1 MFDFINPEVVGIS
14 LAAAFSIVCLSAI
27 CSGPWFVAFNEAG
40 GMVGK
45 KVFLDKC
52 AYQSAKLCLYLF
64 VAFVPAMSAQFYF
77 IGKQQVYLWEGPY
90 RLPLIVLGSLFGTA
104 LLLSMVH
111 VFTWNSLRKLKT
123 LHWLIGFAAALCLSA
138 ALLFSGMLVRTLLHS
153 GPPLTDKASLWEL
166 VLELFERIPATSML
180 WPMLGQSVL
189 LGFGAIGA
197 LSMAWMIVM
206 RKRDDFG
213 RDYYNFALS
222 YCAYWAIGGTL
233 GSLGMSVLSVY
244 EGWRGMAPDLSQ
256 IPPGWLMAV
265 AAVLPSLA
273 CLLWFLIIKSSTPMR
288 HKFGVWLALLF
299 LILSISA
306 QILVANEIMPAS

>member
-1 MFDFINPEVVGIS
+1 MFEFINPEVVGIS

-27 CSGPWFVAFNEAG
+27 CSGPWFVAFTEAG
-40 GMVGK
+40 GMATR

-64 VAFVPAMSAQFYF
+64 VAFIPAMSAQLYLL
-77 IGKQQVYLWEGPY
+77 GKQQSYLWDGPY
-90 RLPLIVLGSLFGTA
+90 RLPMLVLGGLFGAA
-104 LLLSMVH
+104 LVLSLVH
-111 VFTWNSLRKLKT
+111 VFTWKAMRNLKW
-123 LHWLIGFAAALCLSA
+123 LHWLIGFFSALCLSL
-138 ALLFSGMLVRTLLHS
+138 ALLVSGMLVRTLLHS
-153 GPPLTDKASLWEL
+153 GPPLTDKASLQQL

-197 LSMAWMIVM
+197 LSLAWMIVL

-213 RDYYNFALS
+213 RDYYNFALP

-233 GSLGMSVLSVY
+233 GSLGMSVLSMY
-244 EGWRGMAPDLSQ
+244 EGWKGMAPELAQ
-256 IPPGWLMAV
+256 VPPVWLMVV
-265 AAVLPSLA
+265 ASVLPSLS
-273 CLLWFLIIKSSTPMR
+273 CLLWAFIIKSSTPMR
-288 HKFGVWLALLF
+288 HKMGVWLALFL